1 MLRSTVKMLALLA
14 SLSFVVACGGDDGDS
29 GPDCTDTMAQMRGAT
44 VISTTCQS
52 CHAGTVTGTDR
63 GGAPDAI
70 TFDDAADI
78 DAQEARIRARAI
90 DKSPTPMP
98 PAPGSLS
105 AAQIADLEAYLD
117 CR

>member
-14 SLSFVVACGGDDGDS
+14 SFSFFAACGGDDG
-29 GPDCTDTMAQMRGAT
+29 GGTDCTDTAAQMRGAM
-44 VISTTCQS
+44 VISATCQN

-63 GGAPDAI
+63 GGAPDTV

-78 DAQEARIRARAI
+78 DTHEDRIRVRAI
-90 DKSPTPMP
+90 TQKTMP
-98 PAPGSLS
+98 PAASGSLS
-105 AAQIADLEAYLD
+105 AAQISDLEAYLD